1 MFNNIPCT
9 ELSKHLDVVI
19 YKYQIFQIKDIIIDS
34 VSGNSIDC
42 NNPFFNIREDK
53 GKEITFMECAFCS
66 FYISKQDAKKRQALD
81 IHRMLNNSF
90 KANSNREKSMVDYF
104 RKFIDERDLDF
115 FISSVTNHQLY
126 EDEYY
131 KLLALIA
138 KDFPEKL
145 I

>member
-9 ELSKHLDVVI
+9 ELSNHLDIVI
-19 YKYQIFQIKDIIIDS
+19 YKYQIFQIKDIIIESD
-34 VSGNSIDC
+34 GKSIDC
-42 NNPFFNIREDK
+42 DNPFFNVRQDK
-53 GKEITFMECAFCS
+53 GKEITFTECVFCT
-66 FYISKQDAKKRQALD
+66 FYKTKQDAQKRQALD
-81 IHRMLNNSF
+81 IHRILNNSF

-131 KLLALIA
+131 KLLSLIA
-138 KDFPEKL
+138 QDFPEKL